1 MDKLN
6 RILKQSPKTHQE
18 SISAEILSLLRS
30 FHALCIES
38 NISLVKR
45 QETKESMWNYSSRP
59 CLKEDF
65 EKYFSRAQELMPY
78 GIIDELE
85 EFLFS
90 LTVGIKPK
98 EKSLTSR
105 LQEETVAQV
114 LATYQDFIAIP
125 YHDSYRTL
133 CEEMH
138 DSYLIGKSS
147 RDGVSKESFDEL
159 VDVLSSV

>member
-1 MDKLN
+1 
-6 RILKQSPKTHQE
+6 
-18 SISAEILSLLRS
+18 
-30 FHALCIES
+30 
-38 NISLVKR
+38 
-45 QETKESMWNYSSRP
+45 MWNYSSRP

-138 DSYLIGKSS
+138 DSYLIGYYMGAWKYCANSW
-147 RDGVSKESFDEL
+147 DI
-159 VDVLSSV
+159 